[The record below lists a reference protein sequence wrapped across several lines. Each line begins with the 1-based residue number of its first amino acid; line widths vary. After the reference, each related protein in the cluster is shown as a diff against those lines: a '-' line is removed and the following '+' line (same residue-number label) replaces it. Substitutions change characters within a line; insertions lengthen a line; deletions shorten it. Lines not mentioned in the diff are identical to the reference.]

1 MENIISTLAPLI
13 PPAALPLLI
22 AVVLVIWVYYK
33 LQSIKADREVTKA
46 ARDKDSQ
53 ELHDIV
59 QKNTWEIN
67 NLKME
72 AQHRDTLLDDL
83 RAQCNELNT
92 NLALVSQKLD
102 TLVEAIKE
110 LKKWKSY
117 YNLLYSI

>member
-1 MENIISTLAPLI
+1 MENIIATLAPLI

-22 AVVLVIWVYYK
+22 VIIAVIWVYYK
-33 LQSIKADREVTKA
+33 LQSIKTDRETTKI

-102 TLVEAIKE
+102 TLVEAIKD
-110 LKKWKSY
+110 LKK
-117 YNLLYSI
+117 

>member
-1 MENIISTLAPLI
+1 MENIVAILAPLI

-33 LQSIKADREVTKA
+33 LQSIKADRELTKIA
-46 ARDKDSQ
+46 SDKDSQ
-53 ELHDIV
+53 ELHDVV

-110 LKKWKSY
+110 LKQ
-117 YNLLYSI
+117 

>member
-1 MENIISTLAPLI
+1 MENIITTLAPLI

-53 ELHDIV
+53 ELHDVV
-59 QKNTWEIN
+59 QKNTWDIN

-110 LKKWKSY
+110 LKK
-117 YNLLYSI
+117 

>member
-1 MENIISTLAPLI
+1 MENIITTLAPLI

-22 AVVLVIWVYYK
+22 VIIAVIWVYYK
-33 LQSIKADREVTKA
+33 LQSIKTDRETTKI

-102 TLVEAIKE
+102 SLVEAIKE
-110 LKKWKSY
+110 LKK
-117 YNLLYSI
+117 

>member
-22 AVVLVIWVYYK
+22 VIIAVIWVYYK

-53 ELHDIV
+53 ELHDVV

-110 LKKWKSY
+110 LKK
-117 YNLLYSI
+117 